1 MRLEAFN
8 AARATVSRL
17 GLTSALQTKIA
28 LFVGA
33 AKNANA
39 LFLGRAQALPLDPT
53 VRQFLDRQYFQ
64 ECEAALALAK
74 SVRWDP
80 DPVLYVRGAAIALPL
95 WTEVWRALGPW
106 GAPFDP
112 RLFYA
117 GIALGHGLL
126 AEIRLMPMLPADLQ
140 PASAPLAVLLH
151 RIEQD
156 NARGLQTHLVLLKM
170 ACGDIPVDER
180 ERIVEKQGEVAR
192 RAFAGFLGWIANGGG
207 SNAPQ

>member
-8 AARATVSRL
+8 AARARVSKL

-39 LFLGRAQALPLDPT
+39 LFLGRAQALPLDPV

-74 SVRWDP
+74 SVHWAP
-80 DPVLYVRGAAIALPL
+80 DPALYVRGAAIAMPL

-126 AEIRLMPMLPADLQ
+126 AEIRLVPMLPADLP
-140 PASAPLAVLLH
+140 PAAAPLAVLLH

-156 NARGLQTHLVLLKM
+156 NARGLQTHLALLKT
-170 ACGDIPVDER
+170 ACGDVPLEER

-192 RAFAGFLGWIANGGG
+192 RAFDGFLGWISDEGGTD
-207 SNAPQ
+207 ALT